1 MNKYIRPLKF
11 IILPLIS
18 AKIVMCDNYVKLKKS
33 SDNFTIHY
41 KMGNGC
47 GCYDHNIKI
56 KYGLN
61 RDNEMIYPYSYEANL
76 FQGFNP
82 FISYKHYEHYN
93 DFNFIGKIS
102 LPEDNSFFLK
112 ELMYKN
118 YPQMHYK
125 SNSINLKET
134 YDLSNIK
141 DIEYILNNIN
151 NDTHYYVFMAS
162 RKGNIDMLSWLHKNY
177 KKNFNYDD
185 AIDQA
190 IIHNK
195 VKVLYWFEKE
205 GYKIKYNDSSVTEAI
220 RHSNIEILEWLKK
233 RGYHIH
239 ISDDV
244 KSSIFLWRN
253 KKIADWLKKNFVI

>member
-1 MNKYIRPLKF
+1 
-11 IILPLIS
+11 
-18 AKIVMCDNYVKLKKS
+18 
-33 SDNFTIHY
+33 
-41 KMGNGC
+41 
-47 GCYDHNIKI
+47 
-56 KYGLN
+56 
-61 RDNEMIYPYSYEANL
+61 
-76 FQGFNP
+76 
-82 FISYKHYEHYN
+82 
-93 DFNFIGKIS
+93 
-102 LPEDNSFFLK
+102 
-112 ELMYKN
+112 MYKN

-162 RKGNIDMLSWLHKNY
+162 RKGNVDMLAWLHKNY

-205 GYKIKYNDSSVTEAI
+205 GYKIKYKNSSVTEAI

-244 KSSIFLWRN
+244 RSSIFLWRN
-253 KKIADWLKKNFVI
+253 RKIAEWLKKNKVY